1 MEGWRVG
8 SEDVQEVPPVARG
21 PVNTSAK
28 SEACL

>member
-1 MEGWRVG
+1 MEGWHVG
-8 SEDVQEVPPVARG
+8 SEDVQEVPLVGRG